1 MSTEDHGRDASL
13 ETIQR
18 ELTEFARRS
27 RATAT
32 RIHPELP
39 LVSYTLLA
47 HVDAR
52 GGCSATEL
60 AAHYLLDKST
70 VSRQVSALER
80 LGLVERRPD
89 PADQRVQVVH
99 CTEAGEEAVVR
110 ARESRRE
117 AIRARL
123 TDWDTE
129 DLATFAALLRRYNT
143 APATPPARRPGPAE
157 RPAPGSRSPASP
169 ESG

>member
-1 MSTEDHGRDASL
+1 MTSEKPDGNAGRGDL
-13 ETIQR
+13 IGTIQR

-27 RATAT
+27 RATAI

-52 GGCSATEL
+52 QGCSATEL

-80 LGLVERRPD
+80 LGLVERRSD
-89 PADQRVQVVH
+89 PADHRVADRALHCGRRPGAAAGPRRPSGSHQRP
-99 CTEAGEEAVVR
+99 GGGLGN
-110 ARESRRE
+110 RRPRPF
-117 AIRARL
+117 A
-123 TDWDTE
+123 
-129 DLATFAALLRRYNT
+129 DLLSRYNT
-143 APATPPARRPGPAE
+143 APGGPPRGPE
-157 RPAPGSRSPASP
+157 PA
-169 ESG
+169 